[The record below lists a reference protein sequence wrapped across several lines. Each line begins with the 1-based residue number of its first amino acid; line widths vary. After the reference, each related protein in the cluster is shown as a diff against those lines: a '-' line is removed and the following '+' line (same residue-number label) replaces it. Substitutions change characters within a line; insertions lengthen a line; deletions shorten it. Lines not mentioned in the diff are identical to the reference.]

1 MRFLRDLDIKLF
13 FPPTL
18 GCIGFAEF
26 TRFTGFDDIG
36 FMGAFSILELFL
48 RAMGI
53 GEAIGE
59 AIGEDIAEAIGAA
72 IGEDTGAA
80 TGAGIGAVTSPE
92 DTAELTGLF
101 RLIKAVALA

>member
-26 TRFTGFDDIG
+26 TRFTGFDGIG

-53 GEAIGE
+53 GEAIGA
-59 AIGEDIAEAIGAA
+59 AIGEDIAEAIG
-72 IGEDTGAA
+72 EDIGAA
-80 TGAGIGAVTSPE
+80 TGAGAFSAFVCEAIASLDQGAARLHA
-92 DTAELTGLF
+92 TANF
-101 RLIKAVALA
+101 